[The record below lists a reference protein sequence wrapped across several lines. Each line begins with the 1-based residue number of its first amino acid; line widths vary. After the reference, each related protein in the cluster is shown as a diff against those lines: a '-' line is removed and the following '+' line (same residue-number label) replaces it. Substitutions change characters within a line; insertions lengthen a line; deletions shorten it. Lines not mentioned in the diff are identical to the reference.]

1 MQRLSWLRARVSDGG
16 CAGPGY
22 VGPATSPCIIISS
35 LGRSIAKYPCHAI
48 LSFRNGIDEFSG
60 VLVHAYIDQGE
71 PVSSLWLA
79 SRGFGVSSAT
89 LRNIMARLEEQGYV
103 RQPHTSAGRVP
114 TDQGYRLYVDQLLAE
129 RKSSRPAPQVEARL
143 RRAGTVD
150 DLLSHVSQE
159 VSRASHQV
167 GFAIAP
173 DMTMLE
179 RLDFVPLDG
188 GKLLVVLVATG
199 GHVTHKVIEPSEE
212 YGPAELQQ
220 AANYLNQEFRGRSL
234 VEVRQAVLERLSEE
248 RTLYDELMARALRLA
263 STTFEDIDPAPTVF
277 IQGTSLLLDEVG
289 GDDPELTLSTLRTLL
304 RMIEEKTRLVQLLDD
319 YMSTDG
325 LTIVI
330 GSEHTA
336 PDLQHFSLVASTYS
350 DGHGTGDGRRHRSD
364 AHAVFSRHQR
374 GRHAVAGDQP
384 DDRRAPEPLHS
395 FESYR
400 RNRTNKQEDPQACG
414 RGHRCR
420 HRRRTPPICSANAT
434 SSRISCCG
442 SRPSSTT
449 TASASSAIASR
460 CPTRRPRA

>member
-1 MQRLSWLRARVSDGG
+1 MSRHPELPERDR
-16 CAGPGY
+16 
-22 VGPATSPCIIISS
+22 
-35 LGRSIAKYPCHAI
+35 RI
-48 LSFRNGIDEFSG
+48 LG

-71 PVSSLWLA
+71 PISSLWLA
-79 SRGFGVSSAT
+79 NCGFGVSSAT

-159 VSRASHQV
+159 VARASHQV

-188 GKLLVVLVATG
+188 GKLLVVVVAAG
-199 GHVTHKVIEPSEE
+199 GHVTHKVIEPSEA
-212 YGPAELQQ
+212 YGPVELQQ
-220 AANYLNQEFRGRSL
+220 AANYLNQEFKGRSL
-234 VEVRQAVLERLSEE
+234 VEVRHAVLERLREE

-263 STTFEDIDPAPTVF
+263 SSTFEDIDPAPTVF

-289 GDDPELTLSTLRTLL
+289 GDDPEHTLTTLRTLL

-319 YMSTDG
+319 YMSAGG

-336 PDLQHFSLVASTYS
+336 PDLQHFSLVASTYF
-350 DGHGTGDGRRHRSD
+350 DGHGTGTVG
-364 AHAVFSRHQR
+364 VI
-374 GRHAVAGDQP
+374 G
-384 DDRRAPEPLHS
+384 
-395 FESYR
+395 
-400 RNRTNKQEDPQACG
+400 
-414 RGHRCR
+414 
-420 HRRRTPPICSANAT
+420 
-434 SSRISCCG
+434 
-442 SRPSSTT
+442 
-449 TASASSAIASR
+449 
-460 CPTRRPRA
+460 PTRMRYSRAIDAVDTLSRAISRMVGRS